1 MSEGSTTTGGVWPAR
16 VPRAV
21 RRGRGSGAA
30 VSSAVLVAVI
40 VAGVAA
46 CSSGAGN
53 AGASAAAAPSL
64 TTTGTVTG
72 TTTIAEPVP
81 ASSAGAPSSS
91 AAAAPSP
98 PSPTSVVS
106 VGAGQ
111 PTGSAPGAAPSQSPH
126 STAKPPPR
134 PSPSLSMGPATPFEN
149 THSGQCLGRTSDV
162 PGTPLSTAACGT
174 AASLGWSIA
183 SDGTIRVGGLCM
195 DAVGTQ
201 GGALVQLAGCGTDP
215 AEQFVFSDG
224 ELVNTRAAKCVDD
237 EFKGTQVR
245 LQRCDAGT
253 AQIWRHL

>member
-91 AAAAPSP
+91 AAAA